1 MHCNAGGYFSATA
14 AAAAAAV
21 CRRRRIKGALMPA
34 ENKTIKE
41 AFSKWTED

>member
-1 MHCNAGGYFSATA
+1 MHCNAGRYFSAA

-21 CRRRRIKGALMPA
+21 SRRRRIKGALMPA
-34 ENKTIKE
+34 ENKNIKE